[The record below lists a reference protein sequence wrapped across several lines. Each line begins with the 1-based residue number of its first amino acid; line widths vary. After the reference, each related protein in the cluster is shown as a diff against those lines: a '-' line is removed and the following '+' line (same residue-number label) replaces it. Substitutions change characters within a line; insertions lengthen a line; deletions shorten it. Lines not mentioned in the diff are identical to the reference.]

1 MSAAGHHAAE
11 AATAA
16 PSAAAHVSAQ
26 RAATAPASID
36 RAGDTL
42 LHLSHVGKDYAK
54 IETRGGRLR
63 LVFDLLRGKGAAHV
77 FRALDDVSLTLSRG
91 ESLGIVGENGAGK
104 STLLKII
111 AGVIRPTRGEVSVRG
126 RVGALL
132 ELGAGFHPEY
142 SGLANIDLAAA
153 LLGLAPSEIAAK
165 RDEIIAFADLGDH
178 IRDPI
183 KQYSSGMVVRLG
195 FAVATA
201 LSPDILIT
209 DEVLAVGDES
219 FQKRCIAWMERFL
232 DGGGTLLLCSHSMYH
247 IQKLCAHAL
256 WLKDGRAMQYGPAS
270 DVTRA
275 YLAYHEEKSAG
286 SKAALPLAQAVVT
299 GVYAIQTF
307 DASAGEI
314 AQGDELALSGTV
326 YSPDGRAPVVVV
338 GIVRAD
344 GTPVY
349 GVASD
354 MDGVAIER
362 GAEGRFAFSITF
374 PALPLAPGKYW
385 LRAHAADPEGLRV
398 FDNVERALVVRGRTR
413 ELGLV
418 HLAHRWHDGVLR

>member
-1 MSAAGHHAAE
+1 MRAGEISVEHAARSFRVYPRE
-11 AATAA
+11 RRALKDLLFARRHARGSDVWA
-16 PSAAAHVSAQ
+16 LRDISFAVEPGSAVGLVGRNGSGK
-26 RAATAPASID
+26 T
-36 RAGDTL
+36 TL
-42 LHLSHVGKDYAK
+42 LRLLS
-54 IETRGGRLR
+54 
-63 LVFDLLRGKGAAHV
+63 
-77 FRALDDVSLTLSRG
+77 
-91 ESLGIVGENGAGK
+91 GIVK
-104 STLLKII
+104 
-111 AGVIRPTRGEVSVRG
+111 PTSGRVAVGG
-126 RVGALL
+126 RVGSLL

-142 SGLANIDLAAA
+142 SGLANIELAAA
-153 LLGLAPSEIAAK
+153 LLGLAPREIAAK

-201 LSPDILIT
+201 LSPDVLIT

-232 DGGGTLLLCSHSMYH
+232 DEGGTLLLCSHSMYH

-256 WLKDGRAMQYGPAS
+256 WLKDGRVAQYGPAA

-275 YLAYHEEKSAG
+275 YLAYHEEKSANAK
-286 SKAALPLAQAVVT
+286 SAMPLAQAMA
-299 GVYAIQTF
+299 GGIYAIQAF
-307 DASAGEI
+307 ESSADEIDQGE
-314 AQGDELALSGTV
+314 DLTLSGRV

-354 MDGVAIER
+354 MDGVAVER
-362 GAEGRFAFSITF
+362 ADAQHHAFTLTF

-385 LRAHAADPEGLRV
+385 LRAHAADPEGMRV
-398 FDNVERALVVRGRTR
+398 FDHVERALFVRGRTR